1 MKLRMARNSLFAILL
16 RQRWW
21 VSFGVGVAIALVSGA
36 LLPRDLALMAIFMPM
51 PFWVIAGMA
60 AWQQRHRPSAA
71 QLAQAVEELGRLSW
85 PVFSQRLRTALE
97 KQGVAVTELKT
108 PGADFE
114 WTEGHRK
121 IVLAARRWKAARTGI
136 EPLRE
141 LQAAAEAR
149 EAQQAWY
156 LSLGTLSEAAQDH
169 ARVQGIR
176 VIGAE
181 DIVTLLGR

>member
-36 LLPRDLALMAIFMPM
+36 LLPRDLAIFMPM

-71 QLAQAVEELGRLSW
+71 QLAQAVDELGRLSW
-85 PVFSQRLRTALE
+85 PVFSQRLRAALE
-97 KQGVAVTELKT
+97 KQGVAVSELKT

-136 EPLRE
+136 EPRRE